1 MASLFHFSP
10 IISTLFL
17 ITSCIASNQT
27 PKPYIVYMGSP
38 LNNSGDSAEIAEL
51 SHLRMLSSI
60 IPSEESER
68 ISVRHSYNHAYRG
81 FCSLLTEDEAIL
93 LSGHEEVVSV
103 FPDPVLQLH
112 TTRSWDFLG
121 LESSYYSRSSGYH
134 YKHGS
139 SFDVIIGVIDTG
151 IWPESPSF
159 DDQHIGKVP
168 SRWKGVC
175 MEGFDFYKS
184 NCNRKLI
191 GARFY
196 NIEDQESTF
205 TKLPNIST
213 TIPSKPNGTPRDKVG
228 HGTNTASIAAGAI
241 VPNANYYGLANG
253 TARGGLPSAR
263 IATYK
268 ACSEGNCQGSA
279 ILKAIDDA
287 IKDGVDIISISIGR
301 SFVFQTDFKDDPIA
315 IGAFHAAE
323 RGVVVVCSAGNE
335 GPDPYTV
342 TNSAPWIFTVAA
354 STIDRKF
361 QSTIVLGNN
370 VSLKGSGISYNPT
383 GRSRSRTYPLAFG
396 ENIPFHP
403 SLTSQARNCM
413 PGSLDAKRV
422 AGKIIVCMNDDWTI
436 SREIK
441 KLVVQDANAKG
452 LILIDEAEKR
462 SPFDSGNFPF
472 AEVGKL
478 PGAQILQY
486 INSSQNPLATIFPA
500 NEIRRFKPAPVVA
513 DFSSRG
519 PATLTENIL
528 KPDISAPG
536 VGILSAMIPKVDEVS
551 SNLLPEK
558 KSTSLFGIT
567 SGTSMACP
575 HVTGAMSFIKSIH
588 RTWSFSMIKSAIMTT
603 ATVSNNLRKHLT
615 NTSGL
620 YSNPHEIGAGELSPI
635 KALDPGLV
643 FETTMTDYYNFLCY
657 YGYKEKQ
664 LRLVA
669 SKNYKNFDCPRN
681 ASTSKKE
688 LISNINYPSI
698 SIEKLKQNQGVVKV
712 KRVATNVGSDR
723 NATYTSSTIAPPG
736 LVVRVSP
743 KKIVF
748 VKGIKKASFEI
759 SFDGKKASKGYN
771 FGIITWSDGSHKV
784 QMIFAVNIE

>member
-1 MASLFHFSP
+1 
-10 IISTLFL
+10 
-17 ITSCIASNQT
+17 
-27 PKPYIVYMGSP
+27 
-38 LNNSGDSAEIAEL
+38 
-51 SHLRMLSSI
+51 
-60 IPSEESER
+60 ESER
-68 ISVRHSYNHAYRG
+68 ISVRHSYHHAYRG
-81 FCSLLTEDEAIL
+81 FCALLTEDEATL

-112 TTRSWDFLG
+112 TTRSWNFLG
-121 LESSYYSRSSGYH
+121 LGSSYYSRSSSYR
-134 YKHGS
+134 YNHGS
-139 SFDVIIGVIDTG
+139 SYDIIIGVIDTG

-175 MEGFDFYKS
+175 MEGFDFDKS

-196 NIEDQESTF
+196 KIEDQESSF
-205 TKLPNIST
+205 TKIPNIT
-213 TIPSKPNGTPRDKVG
+213 TKPSKPNGTPRDKVG

-315 IGAFHAAE
+315 IGALHAAE
-323 RGVVVVCSAGNE
+323 KGVMVVCSGGNE

-422 AGKIIVCMNDDWTI
+422 TGKIIVCMNDDWTI

-441 KLVVQDANAKG
+441 KLVVQDAKAKG
-452 LILIDEAEKR
+452 LILIDEAEKS

-472 AEVGKL
+472 IEVGKL
-478 PGAQILQY
+478 AGAQILQY

-500 NEIRRFKPAPVVA
+500 NEIRSFKPAPVVA

-536 VGILSAMIPKVDEVS
+536 VGILSAMIPIVDEVS

-558 KSTSLFGIT
+558 KSSSLFGIT

-575 HVTGAMSFIKSIH
+575 HVTGAMAFIKSIH
-588 RTWSFSMIKSAIMTT
+588 PTWSFSMIKSAIMTT
-603 ATVSNNLRKHLT
+603 ATISNNLRKHLT

-620 YSNPHEIGAGELSPI
+620 YSNPHEIGAGELRPI

-643 FETTMTDYYNFLCY
+643 FETTMNDYYNFLCY
-657 YGYKEKQ
+657 YGYKENE

-669 SKNYKNFDCPRN
+669 SKNYKNFGCPRN

-698 SIEKLKQNQGVVKV
+698 SIEKLKKNEGVVKV

-723 NATYTSSTIAPPG
+723 NSTYTCSTIAPPAG

-743 KKIVF
+743 RKIAF
-748 VKGIKKASFEI
+748 VKGIKKASFEV
-759 SFDGKKASKGYN
+759 SFDGKKALKGYN

-784 QMIFAVNIE
+784 QMVFAVNIE